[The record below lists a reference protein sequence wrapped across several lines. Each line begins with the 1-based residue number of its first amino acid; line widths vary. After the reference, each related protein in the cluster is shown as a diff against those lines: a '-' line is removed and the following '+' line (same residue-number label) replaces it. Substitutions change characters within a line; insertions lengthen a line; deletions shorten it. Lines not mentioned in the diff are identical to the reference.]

1 MTKQKSFF
9 GKDWTEGEIKFPKHL
24 TPEIIHSA
32 LFIGNANNMESAGQR
47 IEFCSKQLGDE
58 AMSYAMA
65 LLILPSLMEMTQ
77 QTKEYQDFLK
87 MRKKKT
93 HQTKNP
99 GPLQRRGVPAK
110 SRYPNIIRPP
120 PPFFCKRGPT
130 TFGCIA

>member
-9 GKDWTEGEIKFPKHL
+9 GKDWTNGDVKFPKHL

-65 LLILPSLMEMTQ
+65 LLILPSLMELST
-77 QTKEYQDFLK
+77 QTKEYQDFKEL
-87 MRKKKT
+87 RKKKT
-93 HQTKNP
+93 H
-99 GPLQRRGVPAK
+99 
-110 SRYPNIIRPP
+110 
-120 PPFFCKRGPT
+120 
-130 TFGCIA
+130 